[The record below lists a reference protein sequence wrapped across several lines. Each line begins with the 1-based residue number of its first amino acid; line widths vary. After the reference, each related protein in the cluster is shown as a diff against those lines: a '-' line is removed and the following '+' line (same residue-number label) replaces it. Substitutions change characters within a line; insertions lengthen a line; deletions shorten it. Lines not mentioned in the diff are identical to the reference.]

1 MKHGEAKAIPRF
13 VRRTSTT
20 LPTLARTWSFPQL
33 RSPKRSPPWPWPR
46 WPWAC
51 PATGWRGTRRTWP
64 SYGQRWKLCGCRR
77 PHHRDMGNFP
87 VGRCMELWLYHLVSM
102 FNHIPFSMRNQGA
115 TNRVSQ
121 PRERKRAKDSSTKTI
136 MG

>member
-1 MKHGEAKAIPRF
+1 MKHGEAKSIPRF

-51 PATGWRGTRRTWP
+51 PATGWRGARRTWP

-77 PHHRDMGNFP
+77 PHHRDMGTFQLGGVWSCGCIILYPCSIIFP
-87 VGRCMELWLYHLVSM
+87 FQCGTKELLIE
-102 FNHIPFSMRNQGA
+102 FPNHVKENVQRIHQ
-115 TNRVSQ
+115 Q
-121 PRERKRAKDSSTKTI
+121 KQ
-136 MG
+136 